1 MILHSL
7 NIHSQMIG
15 QICDLAHP
23 GVAKW
28 QQYERPMPNS
38 WKVECVSDISTSG
51 KSGGACMY
59 DILEKWITLY
69 LRCIFEEIKPK

>member
-28 QQYERPMPNS
+28 QQYERPMPNW
-38 WKVECVSDISTSG
+38 WKVECVSDISTRGKSGGTSG
-51 KSGGACMY
+51 KSGGTCMY
-59 DILEKWITLY
+59 DILGK
-69 LRCIFEEIKPK
+69 